1 MKYNKLLT
9 LSLISTMTAATLMFT
24 GCGEDK
30 KTTAENTKV
39 EKTQKEDTSN
49 ETTAS
54 EEVEE
59 VRYNEEGYRIFDTF
73 NGNLNEVDVGE
84 IVWDEGEGCYLQ
96 YQGDGCWMYNP
107 FDEDTV
113 TQTPVPDEDYYQHF
127 HPEHNIVR
135 DPETDTRTDEQL
147 RQEVIFTLMA
157 VDWNGTRELGGLTP
171 NAFYEWLEA
180 NQLQQYF
187 YGEEDIA
194 KYAQP

>member
-1 MKYNKLLT
+1 MLDMLRREYPMKYNKLLT

-39 EKTQKEDTSN
+39 EKTDEKTQKEDTSN
-49 ETTAS
+49 EDTNTAS

-84 IVWDEGEGCYLQ
+84 IVWDEGEGCYMQ
-96 YQGDGCWMYNP
+96 YEGDGCWMYNP

-113 TQTPVPDEDYYQHF
+113 VQSEPRPITDWDEIAASSRGRIEDKMAYDEYVESLNL
-127 HPEHNIVR
+127 PEH
-135 DPETDTRTDEQL
+135 
-147 RQEVIFTLMA
+147 
-157 VDWNGTRELGGLTP
+157 W
-171 NAFYEWLEA
+171 
-180 NQLQQYF
+180 
-187 YGEEDIA
+187 
-194 KYAQP
+194 

>member
-39 EKTQKEDTSN
+39 EKTQKEDTSNEDTSN

-84 IVWDEGEGCYLQ
+84 IVWDEGEGCYMQ

-113 TQTPVPDEDYYQHF
+113 VQSEPRPITDWDEIAASSRGRIEDKMAYDEMIANSSLPDYLKG
-127 HPEHNIVR
+127 I
-135 DPETDTRTDEQL
+135 
-147 RQEVIFTLMA
+147 
-157 VDWNGTRELGGLTP
+157 
-171 NAFYEWLEA
+171 
-180 NQLQQYF
+180 
-187 YGEEDIA
+187 
-194 KYAQP
+194 